1 MKRVLCWLCFVM
13 ALSLFP
19 ERALAASPGD
29 MYLWY
34 CVDGNDG
41 KNSSGW
47 SVRQKMTK
55 SADGKSF
62 SFTFPEATSHVLV
75 VFARDYYVTQN
86 PTHTGTPNWEELQK
100 LNAWYQ
106 YAAGTGDT
114 ENTNTLADQSVLYL
128 YGRSLVIQ
136 KVEGAGATTVTL
148 TKTGNNDGDSNET
161 LKFTKTTGPQA
172 DKPLSEWDKLPEY
185 LYVSYRVDGGNWV
198 FSQSMSKNTS
208 NWTYPLPVCN
218 NKVEF
223 AITRD
228 KVNSETELKATT
240 GDKKIQYTH
249 GTWNDT
255 NPQTTPSGTM
265 LQLFGNCGHWLQIT
279 EGGKFDITMTPTDH
293 ENEGYRSMIFTY
305 EAGSHGD
312 PDTPSDLRFAFRN
325 TGNNWSLDNPVM
337 VGDGQYQ
344 FSFNSGED
352 QAMFCIYDKD
362 AQLENGW
369 PKTRYHIDGKGN
381 ENINLTS
388 YTSPT
393 LSNISTSNVLYVP
406 GAKGK
411 GVTVTFRMSGGKITN
426 LHYVIGD
433 PVEQPFSGHL
443 YYGYHGDYGKWKHFE
458 DELLPDADGYYSFT
472 MENKM
477 NQNQYF
483 YITDCGVKT
492 SFRLAN
498 GFPLHRYVDS
508 DDVFDYSV
516 KESDNIE
523 MARHQTRTVC
533 YVPDSKN
540 FRITVKFKYNTETNC
555 VTDLSYTKT
564 LLTTGAI
571 TDERTKT
578 NLPLRPRDFFKDE
591 AETQV
596 QPHYFIVGTRM
607 ADWRLQPEW
616 EMTKTGENTYEIS
629 SPRVMYTGLV
639 SVAKVQRYDN
649 YANNRYYRFSTE
661 NGVDFKPGNAS
672 AALVNKGPF
681 AFYRDNAPTKAQADR
696 FFSKTGVEYGN
707 DAIQYDK
714 GVVCEKIILTVDPAT
729 GDPVNIEY
737 KYSDKK
743 VTDYITF
750 SLVGS
755 NIVNQGLPMA
765 GYTQY
770 ATETDGTFSTWQDAW
785 VQYNPETGVPY
796 RDASGMLIYQT
807 VFQTDW
813 LDRHPSYFNK
823 KLTVGD
829 ATSDFPYTSASIT
842 MRNANSF
849 TKAELLEDS
858 YSDYYKRFA
867 SDGIAEETL
876 GGDEQL
882 VTVSDEAGNEQFR
895 FKESMTYH
903 KDKDSNETVSRKSKN
918 WQCFVVKDMWMDN
931 FFKIWTGW
939 GGGRKLN
946 EDVSVDKAEAR
957 WFYANGGHGHAGC
970 NHEENNKNVY
980 CEQANVSGFDVLK
993 KDNQVTIYGTAQD
1006 QPSAD
1011 FHINNLTYFKR
1022 VIVWYDPEQGFD
1034 NSAIQLIIERCG
1046 PGIKAMRATAGEN
1059 RGSKITYN
1067 WNIQDPASPLT
1078 DQEKNL
1084 PVTKYRIDRY
1094 KLDAESNEF
1103 KSHGVSAEVTCTGGE
1118 TIGTFMAD
1126 QEATDSDLTGGTYRY
1141 KVTVEMIDAE
1151 GRTVTRDAWSN
1162 RVTLFDAS
1170 IPVDGDAFQVTE
1182 KTADNETRY
1191 SFDLELDLDI
1201 NNYLVSALY
1210 EGNSIT
1216 DIAKGYY
1223 VSIDPKFMD
1232 DLNNAWSSTYEDH
1245 KCRYTCHGTNPQE
1258 IPQFKVEALE
1268 QIINGQSVTTTD
1280 RAWIYIP
1287 FSKNHIA
1294 KKLVWENVVKSNRG
1308 ENYVFR
1314 LFLKRNPEYT
1324 NIFTAANFGM
1334 NEIDAEFV
1342 VPGIEVKF
1350 AEAAVVVDNGGEE
1363 DMMFAGKFTPDAAM
1377 PMGAHHNGSQVA
1389 PVHYTQANRLDA
1401 KFTVTE
1407 PAVTEKVTDNFDLTY
1422 SAASGK
1428 DAAGSGSV
1436 PTPDAEAPGVKLHNV
1451 TDLTGIAYQ
1460 KGIDVTANATPLTGI
1475 KGDGAAY
1482 VTLATEEDGKAHIPV
1497 YAAADVVYTRKNK
1510 FDSEAQ
1516 NPVMTADKMGWAHG
1530 EAVLSLEAPKF
1541 SVVARA
1547 TTNEQDATDGKRYYV
1562 HELQAN
1568 LNFTNLSTQ
1577 TMVVRP
1583 GFHLQPETAHGVEFR
1598 SSNFGSTDTKAANG
1612 GIVAYGG
1619 VKGGNGNYSF
1629 LEGYTPFNGEYD
1641 NGSDN
1646 WAKLAAKSAKL
1657 PIFVD
1662 YYWAEEK
1669 ATGTGT
1675 SVPDLDGSVVYHYPF
1690 IVNEEATAASTQ
1702 AARAAGENNFKTITM
1717 HATPADATVNI
1728 EVLTAI
1734 SDVEADGAD
1743 AEYFNLQGIPVA
1755 QPQPGQVYLV
1765 RRGTEV
1771 TKELYR

>member
-1 MKRVLCWLCFVM
+1 M

-19 ERALAASPGD
+19 ERALADFYPSE

-34 CVDGNDG
+34 CVDGTD
-41 KNSSGW
+41 KDSSGW
-47 SVRQKMTK
+47 SKRQLMTK

-62 SFTFPEATSHVLV
+62 SFNLPEASSHVLV
-75 VFARDYYVTQN
+75 IFASENIAQATNADES
-86 PTHTGTPNWEELQK
+86 PNWSFLQG
-100 LNAWYQ
+100 NDSWCQ
-106 YAAGTGDT
+106 YCAGNG
-114 ENTNTLADQSVLYL
+114 TNTLTNGNTLYA
-128 YGRSLVIQ
+128 YGTASDNYQ
-136 KVEGAGATTVTL
+136 KITGSGAQTITL
-148 TKTGNNDGDSNET
+148 TKTNSLDGKKHET
-161 LKFTKTTGPQA
+161 LTFSQVATGTPA

-198 FSQSMSKNTS
+198 FSQQMSKNTS
-208 NWTYPLPVCN
+208 NWTYPLPVCT

-228 KVNSETELKATT
+228 KVNSETELKNTS
-240 GDKKIQYTH
+240 DNKKIQYTH
-249 GTWNDT
+249 GGYADA
-255 NPQTTPSGTM
+255 NPQTTPSGTT
-265 LQLFGNCGHWLQIT
+265 LRLYGNCGHWLQIP
-279 EGGKFDITMTPTDH
+279 EGGKFDITMTPTDG
-293 ENEGYRSMIFTY
+293 ENEGCRNMIFTY

-312 PDTPSDLRFAFRN
+312 PDTPSELLFGFRN

-352 QAMFCIYDKD
+352 QALFFIYDKNAD
-362 AQLENGW
+362 RDGNW
-369 PKTRYHIDGKGN
+369 PKTRYHIDGKNN
-381 ENINLTS
+381 EDVNLSS

-393 LSNISTSNVLYVP
+393 LSNITTSKALYVT

-411 GVTVTFRMSGGKITN
+411 SVTVTFRMSDGKITN
-426 LHYVIGD
+426 LHYAIGD
-433 PVEQPFSGHL
+433 PVEHAFSGHL
-443 YYGYHGDYGKWKHFE
+443 YYGYHGDYGKWTHFE

-492 SFRLAN
+492 SFRLSN
-498 GFPLHRYVDS
+498 GFPIHRYVDS
-508 DDVFDYSV
+508 SDVFDYPV
-516 KESDNIE
+516 EASDNIPL
-523 MARHQTRTVC
+523 ARHQTRTVC

-540 FRITVKFKYNTETNC
+540 FRITVKFKYDTETNC

-591 AETQV
+591 AETEV

-661 NGVDFKPGNAS
+661 NGVDFMPGNAS

-714 GVVCEKIILTVDPAT
+714 GVVCDKIVLTVDPAT

-737 KYSDKK
+737 KYSSDKE

-765 GYTQY
+765 DYTQY
-770 ATETDGTFSTWQDAW
+770 ATETTKTSSTWQEAW

-807 VFQTDW
+807 VFQPDW

-823 KLTVGD
+823 ELTVGD

-842 MRNANSF
+842 MRNVHSF
-849 TKAELLEDS
+849 TKAELQEDP
-858 YSDYYKRFA
+858 YAAYYKRFA
-867 SDGIAEETL
+867 SDGNTEETL
-876 GGDEQL
+876 GDDKQL
-882 VTVSDEAGNEQFR
+882 VTVSDEAGNVLFR
-895 FKESMTYH
+895 FTETMTFH
-903 KDKDSNETVSRKSKN
+903 DNEDSNVTLPRKSKN
-918 WQCFVVKDMWMDN
+918 WQCFVVKDMWMDD

-946 EDVSVDKAEAR
+946 EDVSVDKADAR
-957 WFYANGGHGHAGC
+957 WYYANGGHGHAGC
-970 NHEENNKNVY
+970 HHEGGY
-980 CEQANVSGFDVLK
+980 CSEANVSGFDVQK

-1006 QPSAD
+1006 INAAD

-1022 VIVWYDPEQGFD
+1022 VIVWYDPEKGFD
-1034 NSAIQLIIERCG
+1034 NSAIQLLIERCG

-1067 WNIQDPASPLT
+1067 WSIQDPASPLT

-1103 KSHGVSAEVTCTGGE
+1103 TPHGVSAEVTCTAGE
-1118 TIGTFMAD
+1118 TIGTFMTD

-1151 GRTVTRDAWSN
+1151 GRPVTRDAWSN

-1182 KTADNETRY
+1182 KTAADETLY

-1201 NNYLVSALY
+1201 NNYLVSALF

-1216 DIAKGYY
+1216 KIAQGYY
-1223 VSIDPKFMD
+1223 VSIDPKFMN
-1232 DLNNAWSSTYEDH
+1232 DLNNAWSSTYDDH
-1245 KCRYTCHGTNPQE
+1245 KCRYTCHGTSPLE
-1258 IPQFKVEALE
+1258 IPQFEVKPLE
-1268 QIINGQSVTTTD
+1268 QIINGVKVITTD

-1287 FSKNHIA
+1287 FSENHIA

-1308 ENYVFR
+1308 EDYVFQ
-1314 LFLKRNPEYT
+1314 LFLKRNPDYET
-1324 NIFTAANFGM
+1324 VFAAANFGM
-1334 NEIDAEFV
+1334 NEIKAPFV

-1350 AEAAVVVDNGGEE
+1350 DEAGVVVDNGGDEA
-1363 DMMFAGKFTPDAAM
+1363 DAADQIFAGKKTPVDAM
-1377 PMGAHHNGSQVA
+1377 PMGSRRSDGTCVA
-1389 PVHYTQANRLDA
+1389 PVHYTRANRVDA
-1401 KFTVTE
+1401 KFTVTG
-1407 PAVTEKVTDNFDLTY
+1407 PAVTQKVTDNFDLTY

-1460 KGIDVTANATPLTGI
+1460 KGIDVTAYAKPLEGI

-1497 YAAADVVYTRKNK
+1497 YAAADVLYTRKNK

-1516 NPVMTADKMGWAHG
+1516 DPVMTADKMGWAHG

-1541 SVVARA
+1541 SVEARA
-1547 TTNEQDATDGKRYYV
+1547 TTNEQDATNDTRYYV

-1568 LNFTNLSTQ
+1568 LNFTNLSGQ
-1577 TMVVRP
+1577 EMVVCP
-1583 GFHLQPETAHGVEFR
+1583 GFHLQPQTAHDVVFD
-1598 SSNFGSTDTKAANG
+1598 NIFGSTDSKAANG
-1612 GIVAYGG
+1612 GIVAYDG

-1629 LEGYTPFNGEYD
+1629 LKGYTPFTEGSDYD
-1641 NGSDN
+1641 NASNN
-1646 WAKLAAKSAKL
+1646 WAKLAVKNSTI
-1657 PIFVD
+1657 PVYVD

-1669 ATGTGT
+1669 ATGTGKD
-1675 SVPDLDGSVVYHYPF
+1675 VPDLDGSVVYHYPF
-1690 IVNEEATAASTQ
+1690 IVKEEATAASTQ

-1717 HATPADATVNI
+1717 HATPAGAEVNI
-1728 EVLTAI
+1728 EVMTAI

-1755 QPQPGQVYLV
+1755 QPQAGQVYLV

>member
-19 ERALAASPGD
+19 ERALADFYPSE

-34 CVDGNDG
+34 CVDGTD
-41 KNSSGW
+41 KDSSGW
-47 SVRQKMTK
+47 SKRQLMRK
-55 SADGKSF
+55 SDDGKSF
-62 SFTFPEATSHVLV
+62 SFNLPEATSHVLV
-75 VFARDYYVTQN
+75 IFASQN
-86 PTHTGTPNWEELQK
+86 IDNATNADLSPNWSYLQG
-100 LNAWYQ
+100 NNSWCQ
-106 YAAGTGDT
+106 YCAGTG
-114 ENTNTLADQSVLYL
+114 TNTLTNGNTLYA
-128 YGRSLVIQ
+128 YGTASTNYQ
-136 KVEGAGATTVTL
+136 KITGSGAQTITL
-148 TKTGNNDGDSNET
+148 TKTNELDGESHET
-161 LKFTKTTGPQA
+161 LKFSQVATGTPA
-172 DKPLSEWDKLPEY
+172 DKPSG
-185 LYVSYRVDGGNWV
+185 LYFGYR
-198 FSQSMSKNTS
+198 
-208 NWTYPLPVCN
+208 
-218 NKVEF
+218 
-223 AITRD
+223 
-228 KVNSETELKATT
+228 TT
-240 GDKKIQYTH
+240 GVIWSHNNEIMVNGGQYSFNFNS
-249 GTWNDT
+249 NDA
-255 NPQTTPSGTM
+255 SDEA
-265 LQLFGNCGHWLQIT
+265 FFYIT
-279 EGGKFDITMTPTDH
+279 EINKDGWPEKRYHDFANYSNQNADLGAGK
-293 ENEGYRSMIFTY
+293 TY
-305 EAGSHGD
+305 ELTYGD
-312 PDTPSDLRFAFRN
+312 C
-325 TGNNWSLDNPVM
+325 G
-337 VGDGQYQ
+337 
-344 FSFNSGED
+344 
-352 QAMFCIYDKD
+352 
-362 AQLENGW
+362 
-369 PKTRYHIDGKGN
+369 
-381 ENINLTS
+381 
-388 YTSPT
+388 
-393 LSNISTSNVLYVP
+393 NVLKVP
-406 GAKGK
+406 CERGK
-411 GVTVTFRMSGGKITN
+411 NVSVTFRMDNGKITN

-433 PVEQPFSGHL
+433 PVEHPFSGHL
-443 YYGYHGDYGKWKHFE
+443 YYGYHGDYGKWNHSKS
-458 DELLPDADGYYSFT
+458 ELLPDADGYYSFT

-498 GFPLHRYVDS
+498 GFPVHRYVDNS
-508 DDVFDYSV
+508 DVFDYPV
-516 KESDNIE
+516 EASDNIPL
-523 MARHQTRTVC
+523 ARHQTRTVC
-533 YVPDSKN
+533 YVPNSKN

-555 VTDLSYTKT
+555 VTDLSYTKE
-564 LLTTGAI
+564 LLAKTDFGDNLDYDPLM
-571 TDERTKT
+571 DERTKT

-591 AETQV
+591 AETEV

-661 NGVDFKPGNAS
+661 NGVDFKPDNAS
-672 AALVNKGPF
+672 ADLVNKGPF

-714 GVVCEKIILTVDPAT
+714 GVVCDKIVLTVDPAT

-737 KYSDKK
+737 KYSSDKE

-765 GYTQY
+765 DYTQY
-770 ATETDGTFSTWQDAW
+770 ATETTKTSSTWQEAW

-823 KLTVGD
+823 ELTVGG
-829 ATSDFPYTSASIT
+829 TKSDFPYTSASIT
-842 MRNANSF
+842 MRNVHSF
-849 TKAELLEDS
+849 TDAELLEDS
-858 YSDYYKRFA
+858 YADYYKRFA
-867 SDGIAEETL
+867 SNGNTEETL
-876 GGDEQL
+876 GGGKL
-882 VTVSDEAGNEQFR
+882 VSLMDQEGKNRFR
-895 FKESMTYH
+895 FTETMTFH
-903 KDKDSNETVSRKSKN
+903 DNEDSNVTLSRKSKN
-918 WQCFVVKDMWMDN
+918 WQCFVVKDMWMDD

-939 GGGRKLN
+939 GGGRKPN
-946 EDVSVDKAEAR
+946 EDVSVNKADAR
-957 WFYANGGHGHAGC
+957 WYYANGGHGHAGC
-970 NHEENNKNVY
+970 NHEEDNKNVY
-980 CEQANVSGFDVLK
+980 CDQANVRGFDVLK
-993 KDNQVTIYGTAQD
+993 KDNEVTIYGTAQD

-1034 NSAIQLIIERCG
+1034 NSAIQLLIERCG

-1067 WNIQDPASPLT
+1067 WSIQDDPASPLT
-1078 DQEKNL
+1078 DQEKAL
-1084 PVTKYRIDRY
+1084 PVTKYRIERY

-1103 KSHGVSAEVTCTGGE
+1103 KFHGVSKDVTCTAGE
-1118 TIGTFMAD
+1118 TIGTFMAE

-1141 KVTVEMIDAE
+1141 KVIVEMIDAE
-1151 GRTVTRDAWSN
+1151 SRPVTRDAWSN

-1182 KTADNETRY
+1182 KTAADETRY

-1210 EGNSIT
+1210 EGHRIT
-1216 DIAKGYY
+1216 DIAQGYY

-1245 KCRYTCHGTNPQE
+1245 KCRYTCNGTSPLE
-1258 IPQFKVEALE
+1258 IPQFKEEPLE
-1268 QIINGQSVTTTD
+1268 QIINGVKVTTTD

-1287 FSKNHIA
+1287 FSQNHIA

-1308 ENYVFR
+1308 KDYVFQ
-1314 LFLKRNPEYT
+1314 LFLRRNPTYE
-1324 NIFTAANFGM
+1324 NVFAAANFGM
-1334 NEIDAEFV
+1334 NEITAPFV

-1350 AEAAVVVDNGGEE
+1350 DEAPVDVDNGGDEA
-1363 DMMFAGKFTPDAAM
+1363 DAADQIFAGKKTPVDAM
-1377 PMGAHHNGSQVA
+1377 PMGSRRSDGTCVA
-1389 PVHYTQANRLDA
+1389 PVHYTRANRVDA
-1401 KFTVTE
+1401 KFTVTG
-1407 PAVTEKVTDNFDLTY
+1407 PAVTQKVTDNFDLTY
-1422 SAASGK
+1422 SAASG
-1428 DAAGSGSV
+1428 DVAAAAGSV
-1436 PTPDAEAPGVKLHNV
+1436 PTPDAEAPGVKLPVV

-1460 KGIDVTANATPLTGI
+1460 EGIDVTACAKPLTGI
-1475 KGDGAAY
+1475 KGDGADY
-1482 VTLATEEDGKAHIPV
+1482 VTLAIEEDGKAHIPV
-1497 YAAADVVYTRKNK
+1497 YAAADVLYTRKNN

-1516 NPVMTADKMGWAHG
+1516 NPMMSADKMGWAHG
-1530 EAVLSLEAPKF
+1530 EAELSLVAPKF
-1541 SVVARA
+1541 SVAARA
-1547 TTNEQDATDGKRYYV
+1547 TTNEQDATDGTRYYV

-1568 LNFTNLSTQ
+1568 LNFENLSTQ

-1583 GFHLQPETAHGVEFR
+1583 GFHLQPQTAHDVVFD
-1598 SSNFGSTDTKAANG
+1598 NIFGSTDSKAANG
-1612 GIVAYGG
+1612 GIVAYDG
-1619 VKGGNGNYSF
+1619 VKGGNGNYTF

-1641 NGSDN
+1641 NASNN
-1646 WAKLAAKSAKL
+1646 WAKLAANQSTL
-1657 PIFVD
+1657 PVYVD
-1662 YYWAEEK
+1662 YYGAEEK
-1669 ATGTGT
+1669 ANGTGKE
-1675 SVPDLDGSVVYHYPF
+1675 VPDLDGSVVYHYPF
-1690 IVNEEATAASTQ
+1690 IVKEEATAASTQ

-1717 HATPADATVNI
+1717 HATPAAAEVNI
-1728 EVLTAI
+1728 EVMTAI